1 MSTRTRASRR
11 HRPPRQ
17 RPLSARPPAGSHC
30 RPSWPRLPSA
40 RRRPSPGRRLTSAP
54 PWTAPCRRPPGR
66 CAGPNGRDGESVDG
80 GHPAARYPGSAP
92 GLQDARQ
99 RALPATPTRTPR
111 YRYWTRALP
120 RRTCHGPSRHGHEPC
135 RGTRHPRRRRAPAP
149 PGARFRRSG
158 GPFPAQRR
166 GAPAAAALRPAHA
179 ARLRRRAG
187 EHWSGRLWWLL
198 PMLPVLQLP
207 PKPTGRIP
215 PGQDERTGSCRLRSL
230 RARTMRPNGDRQG
243 RYSWHGLRRAAA
255 VVGGGGRQVRTVAGR
270 ERPQAWG
277 WPGLKRAWAGR
288 QPATL
293 DDRVRECRNRAEA
306 RGPNGGAIHGPGW
319 QPAGVAPPKLSARSP
334 RC

>member
-1 MSTRTRASRR
+1 MRAA
-11 HRPPRQ
+11 PRQ
-17 RPLSARPPAGSHC
+17 TRHARP
-30 RPSWPRLPSA
+30 
-40 RRRPSPGRRLTSAP
+40 
-54 PWTAPCRRPPGR
+54 
-66 CAGPNGRDGESVDG
+66 
-80 GHPAARYPGSAP
+80 
-92 GLQDARQ
+92 
-99 RALPATPTRTPR
+99 
-111 YRYWTRALP
+111 
-120 RRTCHGPSRHGHEPC
+120 RHGHVSC
-135 RGTRHPRRRRAPAP
+135 RGTRHPPRRRRAPAP

-277 WPGLKRAWAGR
+277 WPGLSVRGLADSPQPWTTGSGNAETGPKRAARTAAQSMVPAGSLQVLRHPSFQHAICDVSAISVPCAVLPARGRHQAGR
-288 QPATL
+288 RATGGSFRRPGQPA
-293 DDRVRECRNRAEA
+293 C
-306 RGPNGGAIHGPGW
+306 PG
-319 QPAGVAPPKLSARSP
+319 R
-334 RC
+334 R